1 MPFLV
6 YIYEQRTAERL
17 WTHQSEQAA
26 EDLGPKS
33 SLINNP
39 ISELG
44 YDRLE
49 NLLHLGRLS
58 VA

>member
-6 YIYEQRTAERL
+6 YIFEQRTAGRL
-17 WTHQSEQAA
+17 WTHQPEQAA

-33 SLINNP
+33 SLIDDP
-39 ISELG
+39 ISELS